1 MRIAPLGQFR
11 VWNHVDV
18 MVKARPTI
26 TDVARDSGVSIAT
39 VSYVIN
45 NGPRKVDLETKA
57 RIEASMERLRYFPNS
72 IARAMAN
79 KRLNSI
85 GVVFPQPYPSVF
97 TDPYFISIMD
107 GIVQESAKRH
117 QNVMLYTGLEWNGN
131 DSLPAFRDRR
141 VDGLLLIAMLTDSTI
156 VPSLVEAGLQFVQIN
171 GMVTDSAVSNV
182 DIDNSSAV
190 RGVIA
195 HLAGLGH
202 RRIALLGGQWN
213 SPSTQPR
220 REGYLQGM
228 TEHGLPIDPQIA
240 LDGLYDRAW
249 GREGMARLLA
259 SGNPPTAVFAGGD
272 GIAEGIYD
280 TCRQAGVRIPDDLSV
295 VGFDDSPAASH
306 LDPPLTS
313 VRQPLVQMGSIA
325 AATLLDQL
333 DADVPGGATTA
344 RQIVL
349 PSKLIIRES
358 TAVVPVNYRFHHGAA
373 ATRALALSEA

>member
-1 MRIAPLGQFR
+1 MT
-11 VWNHVDV
+11 
-18 MVKARPTI
+18 KARPTI

-57 RIEASMERLRYFPNS
+57 RIEASMERLRYYPNT

-85 GVVFPQPYPSVF
+85 GVVFPHPYPSLF
-97 TDPYFISIMD
+97 TVPYFISITD
-107 GIVQESAKRH
+107 GIVQECAKRH
-117 QNVMLYTGLEWNGN
+117 QNVMLYTGLEWNGS

-171 GMVTDSAVSNV
+171 GRVTDTAVSNV

-202 RRIALLGGQWN
+202 RRIALLGGQSN

-220 REGYLQGM
+220 RDGYLQGM
-228 TEHGLPIDPQIA
+228 REHGLSVDPA
-240 LDGLYDRAW
+240 LVLEGTYDREW

-259 SGNPPTAVFAGGD
+259 ADDPPTAVFAGGD
-272 GIAEGIYD
+272 GIAEGVYD
-280 TCRQAGVRIPDDLSV
+280 VCRRAGVRIPEDLSV
-295 VGFDDSPAASH
+295 VGFDDTPAASH
-306 LDPPLTS
+306 LEPPLTS
-313 VRQPLVQMGSIA
+313 VRQPLAQMGSA
-325 AATLLDQL
+325 AAAALLDQL
-333 DADVPGGATTA
+333 DADVPEGSRAA

-349 PSKLIIRES
+349 PTEMIVRASTMAAPTRNGRHSGVTLRQERTRE
-358 TAVVPVNYRFHHGAA
+358 H
-373 ATRALALSEA
+373 LSVTDGLSR